1 MYRFD
6 IINHLI
12 KINNFKNY
20 LEIGVFDGECLKQI
34 VCENKDGVDPGS
46 ENGLA
51 IGVNYRLSSDDFFQQ
66 HSDKI
71 YDLIFIDGL
80 HHSQQVDL
88 DLKNALRQT
97 RANGIIV
104 LHDCNPTNYE
114 MTTIPRKTIQWNGD
128 VYKSILKFM
137 QSNKDH
143 TCYTVDTDWGVT
155 IILKNKPQDYT
166 EFKENYDKALN
177 DWNFFDINR
186 TKLLNLITTEEFYK
200 IFDKKHR
207 PTLKTN
213 WNSGFF
219 SCCTDKL
226 RGVLQFHNQNNVLPY
241 IDSSE
246 QWELYKDDGIE
257 NIQQWW
263 GGTVDIFNKNDIT
276 DKFFKIKEVQ
286 DFDKENFSANCITP
300 FVCNDDQ
307 YCNYH
312 EINYNY
318 INKITNLY
326 FDFANSITKLKK
338 KLISKY
344 KIQSNKTIAVCYRG
358 NDKFLETNLPSY
370 QDMLYKILEVKSK
383 NPNHKILI
391 QSDEIE
397 FCDFI
402 IEAIPDCFL
411 IEETKKINKTTNAV
425 QYTIPKGSR
434 LENAQTFLSVMSLIS
449 ECSNV
454 ILNSGNVGLWICL
467 FRKNSNNVSQYLHK
481 INSNTK
487 AEWLEK

>member
-12 KINNFKNY
+12 EINNFKNY
-20 LEIGVFDGECLKQI
+20 LEIGVFDGECLRQI
-34 VCENKDGVDPGS
+34 ICENKDGVDPGT

-51 IGVNYRLSSDDFFQQ
+51 IGVNYRLSSDDFFAQNPQ
-66 HSDKI
+66 KI

-80 HHSQQVDL
+80 HHSKQVDL
-88 DLKNALRQT
+88 DLKNALNQT
-97 RANGIIV
+97 KVNGIIV
-104 LHDCNPTNYE
+104 LHDCNPISHE
-114 MTTIPRKTIQWNGD
+114 MTLIPRQTIQWNGD
-128 VYKSILKFM
+128 VYKSVLKFM
-137 QSNKDH
+137 KTNTDH
-143 TCYTVDTDWGVT
+143 TCYTVDTDWGVS
-155 IILKNKPQDYT
+155 IILKNTPQNSI
-166 EFKENYDKALN
+166 ESSENYDKALN
-177 DWNFFDINR
+177 DWNYFDKNR
-186 TKLLNLITTEEFYK
+186 VKLLNLISTDEFYK
-200 IFDKKHR
+200 IFNEKHR
-207 PTLKTN
+207 PTLKTK

-226 RGVLQFHNQNNVLPY
+226 RNVLQFHNQHGILPNV
-241 IDSSE
+241 DSSE

-263 GGTVDIFNKNDIT
+263 GGTVNIFNKNDIT
-276 DKFFKIKEVQ
+276 DKFFKIKEVE
-286 DFDKENFSANCITP
+286 DFDNESFSSTCKAP
-300 FVCNDDQ
+300 FICNDDQ
-307 YCNYH
+307 YSNYH

-318 INKITNLY
+318 LNKITDLY
-326 FDFANSITKLKK
+326 FDLANPIVKIKK

-344 KIQSNKTIAVCYRG
+344 KIETKKTIAVCFRG

-370 QDMLYKILEVKSK
+370 QGMLDKILEVKSK
-383 NPNHKILI
+383 NPNHKILL

-402 IEAIPDCFL
+402 TKSIPDCIL
-411 IEETKKINKTTNAV
+411 IEETKKLNKTTNAV

-449 ECSNV
+449 DCSDV

-467 FRKNSNNVSQYLHK
+467 FRKNSDNVSQYLHK